1 MHRDIDEFHG
11 KGLPPVP
18 AFGEVEVSKDDF
30 HYPEFGHV
38 LYLGVEGDEELDEG
52 AGGTVLLSP
61 PSPLS
66 SHSNLYVVPPLTG
79 RLLRFQG
86 DKLHAVPR
94 PALSYFNSD
103 EVEGGSN
110 HLIFTK
116 KARDKARRQVLLF
129 NTWKSPPS
137 GDWEASRD
145 WEASQEPPLDIP
157 ISPRSSWK
165 LHDLPIP
172 STPPS
177 EALQYE
183 MKIPLLGDRRRREGR
198 VQRSFKLKVY
208 DSPSP
213 AHPS

>member
-1 MHRDIDEFHG
+1 MNLDMHRDIDEFHG

-145 WEASQEPPLDIP
+145 WEASQE
-157 ISPRSSWK
+157 
-165 LHDLPIP
+165 
-172 STPPS
+172 
-177 EALQYE
+177 ALQYE

-213 AHPS
+213 AHPSLDVISAFASNPGFLPLIFPAVEI